1 MNRAT
6 LVSLVAVPILI
17 NPLAPLPAFAA
28 DLKLP
33 PKFAGKTETVGVGT
47 FSLSWE
53 LLVDEV
59 TADGIVRGKMT
70 YPGRACGAK
79 DAPFV
84 GKYDGTNF
92 TIDPVPFHLGNA
104 MYCKGWVFPFVR
116 KGDANRFEAIVNA
129 SAPNGNP
136 MTLKIT
142 LDPQ

>member
-1 MNRAT
+1 MQRTA
-6 LVSLVAVPILI
+6 LVSLLVVPLFA
-17 NPLAPLPAFAA
+17 NPFAADLALGA

-33 PKFAGKTETVGVGT
+33 PKFAGKTETVGIGT

-53 LLVDEV
+53 LIVDEV
-59 TADGIVRGKMT
+59 TADGTVRGKMT

-79 DAPFV
+79 DAPYV
-84 GKYDGTNF
+84 GKFDGTNF

-136 MTLKIT
+136 ITLKIT